1 VQAEISYKPR
11 FKAIP
16 PQEISLSEI
25 FSWDEVT
32 SYYDWLQTQFMDE
45 SQGSKLAMAVPTQ
58 AKYKTRCEKL
68 P

>member
-32 SYYDWLQTQFMDE
+32 SYYDWLQKQFMDE
-45 SQGSKLAMAVPTQ
+45 SQGSKLAHGCTNTGQIQNKV
-58 AKYKTRCEKL
+58 
-68 P
+68 